1 MFTGPKIQAKIPRH
15 SGDCFWRGLVLGPPS
30 NGSPPSPS
38 KGYSVQH
45 DHGTRHERSH
55 GILLQNASSFL
66 LQNAMVLLQNVTFI
80 INCDSN
86 DEENAWEP
94 KIQTSSV
101 FDIFQDFDDE
111 QSL

>member
-15 SGDCFWRGLVLGPPS
+15 SGDCFWRGLVLSPPS

-66 LQNAMVLLQNVTFI
+66 LQNVTFI